1 MRVFL
6 QNENCQK
13 AKQKVKQM
21 DFFRLILLCI
31 LTTVGANFATLK
43 RDFFNQ
49 NHELRRSRPTRSIQI
64 WEAGT
69 ENLTNLAEQA
79 EFYRRLLNEF
89 YKENKI
95 GEQNKKWIHKRFQ
108 KYFEV

>member
-1 MRVFL
+1 MRLFF
-6 QNENCQK
+6 QNGDCQK

-21 DFFRLILLCI
+21 DFFRLILSCI

-69 ENLTNLAEQA
+69 ENLTNLAD
-79 EFYRRLLNEF
+79 L
-89 YKENKI
+89 KENKA
-95 GEQNKKWIHKRFQ
+95 NLRCKLTKRP
-108 KYFEV
+108 KDAPYMVKNI